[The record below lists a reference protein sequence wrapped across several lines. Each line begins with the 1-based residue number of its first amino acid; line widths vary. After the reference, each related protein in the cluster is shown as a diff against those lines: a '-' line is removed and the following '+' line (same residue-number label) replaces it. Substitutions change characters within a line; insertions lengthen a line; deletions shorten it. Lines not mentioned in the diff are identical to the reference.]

1 VLELQIYEV
10 SVGVRRENV
19 RHVPNQLKFRRQS
32 LQSLQLDLR
41 NIRQKVVRIP
51 ADRFEVL
58 DDERKPMLATKNV
71 DKPSRRIPN
80 VLAVKDVEAV
90 IEGGRGS
97 VRALDGRD
105 NAVDSIGFV
114 TSSRVR
120 SVWR

>member
-19 RHVPNQLKFRRQS
+19 RHVPNQLKFRR
-32 LQSLQLDLR
+32 QSLQLDLR